1 MLIVSQSRQI
11 AIIGFKFLFWVNWSS
26 FSTNWKS
33 NLSKYLVLMS
43 SLYQDLN
50 VIIITFSAEQASRQ
64 NSRKMQK
71 SHLIISNCPFLFPG
85 TSLYVIRMI
94 GPIVLGQ
101 SKTIWNSLY
110 QSSRGKRQWALSS
123 SFEICQHRR
132 VQQKLAQCLES

>member
-1 MLIVSQSRQI
+1 
-11 AIIGFKFLFWVNWSS
+11 
-26 FSTNWKS
+26 
-33 NLSKYLVLMS
+33 MS

-50 VIIITFSAEQASRQ
+50 VTIITFSAEQASRQ

-110 QSSRGKRQWALSS
+110 QSSRGKSQWALSS
-123 SFEICQHRR
+123 SFEICQQRR
-132 VQQKLAQCLES
+132 VQHKLAQHLESSFPVYIWSTLGKIENRPDLYIPTEYQPFLRDELEKVLRWV